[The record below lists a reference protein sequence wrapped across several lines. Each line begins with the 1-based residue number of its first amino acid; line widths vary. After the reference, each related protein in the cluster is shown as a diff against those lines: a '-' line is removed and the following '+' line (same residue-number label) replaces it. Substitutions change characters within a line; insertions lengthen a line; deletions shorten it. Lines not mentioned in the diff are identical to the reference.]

1 MTSVAG
7 RSKPFHTEYFTASI
21 LISYLFLP
29 FFTQNSRRINGEN
42 RFVDNNLPLTQAY
55 QPDLLHFNANHDNNR
70 NQLSSPW
77 MCQMNKRQ
85 FLQKSALAL
94 SMLPLAGGSVGSAAS
109 TATSGQAQNNLSRI
123 LPKPLNKGDTVG
135 LISSSAA
142 TADRL
147 DFQLAQE
154 AMQALGFTVK
164 TGRFLA
170 DRRGHLAGRDEDRA
184 ADLNAMFADDEV
196 KAVICLRGGS
206 GAARVLPL
214 LDYDMI
220 RGNPKPL
227 LGYSDITALHNALL
241 AKAGLV
247 SFHGPNGT
255 GSWNA
260 FNVDQFER
268 LFFQRE
274 LMHYQNE
281 VTTDDELVPRQN
293 RTQVITPGIAQ
304 GQLIGGNL
312 TVLTALAGSPY
323 LPDFT
328 GKILFLEDIQ
338 EQPYRI
344 DRMFST
350 LQLMGVLDQ
359 ISGFIFGDCNNCVP
373 GGGWGSLTLDDIFD
387 DFIKPLGIP
396 AYRGAMIGH
405 IPRQFIIP
413 VGALAEMDATA
424 GNFKLLEPV
433 FQQGQQS

>member
-1 MTSVAG
+1 
-7 RSKPFHTEYFTASI
+7 
-21 LISYLFLP
+21 
-29 FFTQNSRRINGEN
+29 
-42 RFVDNNLPLTQAY
+42 
-55 QPDLLHFNANHDNNR
+55 
-70 NQLSSPW
+70 
-77 MCQMNKRQ
+77 MNKRQ
-85 FLQKSALAL
+85 FLKQSALAL
-94 SMLPLAGGSVGSAAS
+94 SLLPLAGCSISSAAS
-109 TATSGQAQNNLSRI
+109 MPTHSESKNSPSRI
-123 LPKPLNKGDTVG
+123 LPKALSKGDTVG
-135 LISSSAA
+135 LVSSSAA
-142 TADRL
+142 TAERL
-147 DFQLAQE
+147 ELQLAQE
-154 AMQALGFTVK
+154 AMQALGFKVK
-164 TGRFLA
+164 TGRFFA
-170 DRRGHLAGRDEDRA
+170 DRRGHLAGRDTDRA
-184 ADLNAMFADDEV
+184 ADVNAMFADKEV

-206 GAARVLPL
+206 GAARILPL

-220 RGNPKPL
+220 RQNPKPL

-274 LMHYQNE
+274 LMHYQNDL
-281 VTTDDELVPRQN
+281 TARDELVPRQN
-293 RTQVITPGIAQ
+293 RTQVITPGVAK
-304 GQLIGGNL
+304 GALVGGNL

-323 LPDFT
+323 LPDFS

-350 LQLMGVLDQ
+350 LQLMGVLDK

-405 IPRQFIIP
+405 IPRQFIVP
-413 VGALAEMDATA
+413 VGAMAEMDASA
-424 GNFKLLEPV
+424 GSFKLLEPV
-433 FQQGQQS
+433 FQV